1 MKELPLPNIGSY
13 TKDNA
18 ECTEQFLQLL
28 NKLSVERWT
37 AFNQEPSKWHESL
50 EKQREELRKEMRI
63 RTAYKVFD
71 EKHGN
76 VIEETFNGLGLDR
89 ERGSEQLKELS
100 RAIRAIV
107 GPGQVKQIVIA
118 PTGYGKTLEMLI
130 LALALRR
137 IDGASKVIIALMT
150 EYEVW

>member
-18 ECTEQFLQLL
+18 ECTEHFLQLL

-37 AFNQEPSKWHESL
+37 AFHQEPSKWQEAL

-63 RTAYKVFD
+63 REAYKVFD
-71 EKHGN
+71 QSHAN
-76 VIEETFNGLGLDR
+76 IMEETFNGLGLDR

-100 RAIRAIV
+100 RAIRTIV
-107 GPGQVKQIVIA
+107 MPGEVK
-118 PTGYGKTLEMLI
+118 
-130 LALALRR
+130 
-137 IDGASKVIIALMT
+137 
-150 EYEVW
+150 